1 MGDESPRAL
10 HADFQVSASMR
21 YLAGAV
27 IVSVAALGL
36 PAPAAAQN
44 RAETQLLLEL
54 RTLQE
59 QVQRMQLTVNQ
70 LSEKLK
76 TTESRLDTQASDTRK
91 GFADQKVLIDSIT
104 SGLRTLNEREN
115 EGSVRIA
122 QFSQE
127 MRSIREGLATQQTSL
142 NEIANLLQP
151 LSAAAFAAAAATSS
165 TDPAAAG
172 PPPGA
177 TGSGAG
183 GALSGAVKIPPSP
196 TAFYGTAFGYY
207 YAGQWEMAVAALG
220 AAIQK
225 YPDYPDAARAQ
236 FYIGESYFQWGK
248 HFEEALAAYTTV
260 VTNYKD
266 PDVVS
271 DALYKQGQTYEQLG
285 QKDAAIRSYQQVI
298 KLYKGS
304 SAEILAA
311 TALRRLIK
319 QPTA

>member
-1 MGDESPRAL
+1 MK
-10 HADFQVSASMR
+10 H
-21 YLAGAV
+21 LAGAV

-36 PAPAAAQN
+36 PATAAAQN

-59 QVQRMQLTVNQ
+59 QVQKMQLTVNQ

-76 TTESRLDTQASDTRK
+76 ATESRLDTQASDTRK

-127 MRSIREGLATQQTSL
+127 MKSIREGLAMQQTSL

-151 LSAAAFAAAAATSS
+151 LSAAAFAAAAATTT
-165 TDPAAAG
+165 TDPAAGGA
-172 PPPGA
+172 PPGGGGT
-177 TGSGAG
+177 TGSGAPA
-183 GALSGAVKIPPSP
+183 ALSGTNKIPPSP
-196 TAFYGTAFGYY
+196 TAYYGTAFGYY
-207 YAGQWEMAVAALG
+207 YAGQWEMAIAALT

-236 FYIGESYFQWGK
+236 FSIGESYFQWGK
-248 HFEEALAAYTTV
+248 HFEEALAAYTAV
-260 VTNYKD
+260 VANYKD

-285 QKDAAIRSYQQVI
+285 QKDAAIKSYQQVI

-311 TALRRLIK
+311 TALRKLIK

>member
-1 MGDESPRAL
+1 
-10 HADFQVSASMR
+10 MR

-27 IVSVAALGL
+27 IISVAALGR
-36 PAPAAAQN
+36 PAPIAAQN

-70 LSEKLK
+70 LAEKLK
-76 TTESRLDTQASDTRK
+76 TTESRLDAQASDTRR

-127 MRSIREGLATQQTSL
+127 MKSIREGLATQQASL

-151 LSAAAFAAAAATSS
+151 LSAAAFAAAAAATS
-165 TDPAAAG
+165 TDPAAAT
-172 PPPGA
+172 PPA
-177 TGSGAG
+177 GAG
-183 GALSGAVKIPPSP
+183 TAGTGAGAALSGTNKIPPSP
-196 TAFYGTAFGYY
+196 TAYYGTAFGYY
-207 YAGQWEMAVAALG
+207 YAGQWELAVAALG

-248 HFEEALAAYTTV
+248 HFEEALAAYTAV
-260 VTNYKD
+260 ITNYKD

-319 QPTA
+319 

>member
-1 MGDESPRAL
+1 
-10 HADFQVSASMR
+10 MR

-27 IVSVAALGL
+27 IISVAALGL
-36 PAPAAAQN
+36 PAQAAAQN
-44 RAETQLLLEL
+44 RVETQLLLEL

-76 TTESRLDTQASDTRK
+76 ATESRFDTQASDTRK
-91 GFADQKVLIDSIT
+91 GFADQKILIERIASD
-104 SGLRTLNEREN
+104 LRTLNEREN

-122 QFSQE
+122 QLSQE
-127 MRSIREGLATQQTSL
+127 MKSIREGLAMQQTSL

-151 LSAAAFAAAAATSS
+151 LSAAAFAAAAATTA

-172 PPPGA
+172 TPPAGA
-177 TGSGAG
+177 GTAGSGAG
-183 GALSGAVKIPPSP
+183 ALSGTNKIPPSP
-196 TAFYGTAFGYY
+196 TAYYGTAFGYY
-207 YAGQWEMAVAALG
+207 YAGQWEMAIAALG

-236 FYIGESYFQWGK
+236 FSIGESYFQWGK
-248 HFEEALAAYTTV
+248 HFEEALAAYTAV
-260 VTNYKD
+260 ITNYKD

-285 QKDAAIRSYQQVI
+285 QKDAAIKSYQQVI

-311 TALRRLIK
+311 TALRKLIK